1 MKLLKLFLLI
11 NVFVF
16 SVPTIMA
23 AESGVAPGLTT
34 GTVVETMDSG
44 GYTYL
49 KIEDSGIWIATS
61 PLPQPISVG
70 DQVEYSGGM
79 EMRDFYSK
87 TLDRTF
93 DSILFIQNVKRAGQS
108 ADVMHA
114 AAMNSEG
121 GSVVPIPKHVAVT
134 APAIGEI
141 NHLTE
146 GKTVADIIAEPA
158 EFNGKIV
165 ILNAKVMKV
174 SKNIVGKNWITLQDG
189 TGTAP
194 DNKLL
199 ATTQELV
206 SPGDTVIAKG
216 IVRTDIDIGS
226 GYEYKVLMEEV
237 TFSASVE

>member
-16 SVPTIMA
+16 NVPTIMA
-23 AESGVAPGLTT
+23 VESGVSPATTT

-44 GYTYL
+44 GYVYL

-61 PLPQPISVG
+61 PLPQPLSVG

-93 DSILFIQNVKRAGQS
+93 ASIFFIQNVKRAGQS
-108 ADVMHA
+108 ADAMHA
-114 AAMNSEG
+114 AAMNAQG
-121 GSVVPIPKHVAVT
+121 GSVVPIPKNVEVA
-134 APAIGEI
+134 APVKGEI
-141 NHLTE
+141 THLTE
-146 GKTVADIIAEPA
+146 GKTVADIFAESA
-158 EFNGKIV
+158 EFNGKTV
-165 ILNAKVMKV
+165 SLNAKVIKV

-199 ATTQELV
+199 ATSQELV

-226 GYEYKVLMEEV
+226 GYKYKVLMEEV
-237 TFSASVE
+237 TFSAGLE